1 MISIPEDHMAD
12 VTDMR
17 GYIET
22 LEAMG
27 ELRRFE
33 GADLN
38 LEVGALTERAA
49 EKEGPALL
57 FGKFKDFPSEFRVI
71 SNVFR
76 TCKRTG
82 PAMGISP
89 DLNGVDYLYAWR
101 KKLAAYKPVPVEQVE
116 GGPVF
121 ENQMAEND
129 VDLYKFPVPS
139 WHELDGGPYI
149 GTGCGIITKDPD
161 TGRINIGTY
170 RVMVQDKNRVSVKMN
185 MGKHGRLAFERARDA
200 RKPLPI
206 AITLGQGPAVFLA
219 AQMPLPPDVNEFEFA
234 GYLQGSPVPVA
245 CGAVTGLPIPA
256 NAEIV
261 LEGELPPMKDEEM
274 PKEGPFG
281 EWPGYFTEA
290 NVGETPVMVVKR
302 IYYRND
308 PILLGAPPLKPPAS
322 YLPIPLGAATLWEQ
336 LEKAGVPEIKGVWG
350 FVYGGQPGPFTV
362 VAIHQRYAGHSKQA
376 LLVAAGARAG
386 AYGGKFVVVVDD
398 DIDITNP
405 ADVIWAVA
413 TRCHVREGLDVV
425 KGVWAS
431 VCEPALPPEE
441 RSPRGYTSD
450 RVLIDACRPYKWM
463 DQFPAVNAFTKEIKD
478 KIEQKW
484 KL

>member
-1 MISIPEDHMAD
+1 MPDI
-12 VTDMR
+12 TDMR

-22 LEAMG
+22 LEEMK

-33 GADLN
+33 AVDLD

-57 FGKFKDFPSEFRVI
+57 FSKFKGFPDGFRVI

-89 DLNGVDYLYAWR
+89 DLSGIDYLHAWR
-101 KKLAAYKPVPVEQVE
+101 KKLAAYKPVPVQQV
-116 GGPVF
+116 
-121 ENQMAEND
+121 
-129 VDLYKFPVPS
+129 
-139 WHELDGGPYI
+139 DGGPYL
-149 GTGCGIITKDPD
+149 GTGCGVITKDPD
-161 TGRINIGTY
+161 TGKINIGTY
-170 RVMVQDKNRVSVKMN
+170 RVMVQDKNTVSVKMN

-200 RKPLPI
+200 GKPLPV

-245 CGAVTGLPIPA
+245 RGAVTGLPIPA

-261 LEGELPPMKDEEM
+261 LEGELPPMQDEEM

-281 EWPGYFTEA
+281 EWPGYFTEE

-302 IYYRND
+302 VYYRND
-308 PILLGAPPLKPPAS
+308 PIMLGAPPLKPPAS

-336 LEKAGVPEIKGVWG
+336 LEKAGIPEVKGVWG

-362 VAIHQRYAGHSKQA
+362 IAIKQRYAGHSKQA

-386 AYGGKFVVVVDD
+386 AYGGKFVIVVDD

-405 ADVIWAVA
+405 ADVIWAIA

-431 VCEPALPPEE
+431 VCEPALPPED

-463 DQFPAVNAFTKEIKD
+463 DQFPAVNAFTKEFKD
-478 KIEQKW
+478 KIESKW
-484 KL
+484 KI

>member
-1 MISIPEDHMAD
+1 MTD

-17 GYIET
+17 GYIEL
-22 LEAMG
+22 LEEMG
-27 ELRRFE
+27 ELRRID
-33 GADLN
+33 GADLKT
-38 LEVGALTERAA
+38 EVGALTELSAD
-49 EKEGPALL
+49 KEGPALL
-57 FGKFKDFPSEFRVI
+57 FDNFKNYPAGFRII

-82 PAMGISP
+82 PAMG
-89 DLNGVDYLYAWR
+89 LKEENGIDYLYAWR
-101 KKLAAYKPVPVEQVE
+101 KKLAAYKPVPVNQLE
-116 GGPVF
+116 GGPVL
-121 ENQMAEND
+121 ENQMAGSD
-129 VDLYKFPVPS
+129 VDLYKFPVPH
-139 WHELDGGPYI
+139 WHDLDGGPYI
-149 GTGCGIITKDPD
+149 GTGCGIITKDPE
-161 TGRINIGTY
+161 TGAVNIGTY
-170 RVMVQDKNRVSVKMN
+170 RVMVQDKNHVSVKMN

-200 RKPLPI
+200 GKALPA
-206 AITLGQGPAVFLA
+206 AITLCQGPAIFLA

-234 GYLQGSPVPVA
+234 GYLQGAPVPVVR
-245 CGAVTGLPIPA
+245 GAATGLPIPA

-261 LEGELPPMKDEEM
+261 LEGEILPMKDEEM

-290 NVGETPVMVVKR
+290 NVGETPVMEVKR
-302 IYYRND
+302 VYYRNN
-308 PILLGAPPLKPPAS
+308 PILLGAPPLKPPSS

-336 LEKAGVPEIKGVWG
+336 LEKAGIPEVKGVWG

-362 VAIHQRYAGHSKQA
+362 VSIKQRYAGHSKQA

-405 ADVIWAVA
+405 AEVIWAIA
-413 TRCHVREGLDVV
+413 TRCHVREDLDVV

-441 RSPRGYTSD
+441 RSPRGYTTD
-450 RVLIDACRPYKWM
+450 RVLIDACRPFKWM
-463 DQFPAVNAFTKEIKD
+463 DQFPAVNAFTREYKQQIASKF
-478 KIEQKW
+478 KI
-484 KL
+484 